1 MIRVTLPWHLRNLAR
16 IDSEVVLDVS
26 GADHA
31 AHRARCTRGRI
42 PDAARDHSRSR
53 HRKAPA
59 VPAVLCVRRGSVARV
74 AGRAVAGRRGE
85 GDRALHGGRR
95 DCRRLVLRERVI
107 GIAIQ
112 PSLADFRG
120 RDHRMRRSACV
131 LRGVLVRGRVA
142 AQRHTARLART
153 EVHPPGAALHALRAL
168 SLRRLFHLFN
178 SRNVITD
185 RHRDPVPK
193 DNRLRNAQAE
203 AYKAEG

>member
-1 MIRVTLPWHLRNLAR
+1 M
-16 IDSEVVLDVS
+16 
-26 GADHA
+26 
-31 AHRARCTRGRI
+31 
-42 PDAARDHSRSR
+42 HSRTHTRCCAGPFAIMSR
-53 HRKAPA
+53 QSAGRSCGSSRAKRICRTSCRTRRCRTPW
-59 VPAVLCVRRGSVARV
+59 RRGPSPSWWSARLQ
-74 AGRAVAGRRGE
+74 AAI
-85 GDRALHGGRR
+85 
-95 DCRRLVLRERVI
+95 LRERVI

-193 DNRLRNAQAE
+193 DNRPRNAQAE